1 LVHLDEITRWNINH
15 KYGKCYGS
23 VLAVLPCHWPVVQID
38 STGKKIGLYHL
49 WKMGS
54 GTLLNKA
61 WNLGTAMY
69 SNNKLNHSWSV
80 KPLRRLHKHAL
91 TGISITEFYSYFPLW
106 FMLIFTFC
114 SFQIQ
119 LKIASMSCPPHC
131 PGWLSPDESRRQ
143 FRQACSLQSARF
155 ELGDNILGII
165 NDTSGMTYSYTLVIS
180 ILISECNLKNWNH
193 TVSHCHL
200 IILFCYMTTVA

>member
-1 LVHLDEITRWNINH
+1 VHLDEITRWNINH

-91 TGISITEFYSYFPLW
+91 TGISITEFYSYFPPMVYVDLHIL
-106 FMLIFTFC
+106 FISDSTHDCIHVLPT
-114 SFQIQ
+114 SLPRLAQ
-119 LKIASMSCPPHC
+119 
-131 PGWLSPDESRRQ
+131 SRRKQ
-143 FRQACSLQSARF
+143 TPVQAGLLSAVCTFWVGR
-155 ELGDNILGII
+155 
-165 NDTSGMTYSYTLVIS
+165 
-180 ILISECNLKNWNH
+180 
-193 TVSHCHL
+193 
-200 IILFCYMTTVA
+200 